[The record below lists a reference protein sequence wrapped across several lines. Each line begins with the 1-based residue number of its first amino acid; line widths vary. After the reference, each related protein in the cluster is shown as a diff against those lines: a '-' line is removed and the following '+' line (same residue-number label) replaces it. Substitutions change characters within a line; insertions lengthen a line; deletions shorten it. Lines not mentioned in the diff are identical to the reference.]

1 MNTSRFFLHSRVS
14 GNFPE
19 TAWWATHSRQATHT
33 C

>member
-1 MNTSRFFLHSRVS
+1 MKIHVF

-19 TAWWATHSRQATHT
+19 TTSWATHSRLAAHA

>member
-1 MNTSRFFLHSRVS
+1 MKIHVS

-19 TAWWATHSRQATHT
+19 TAWWATHSRQVAHA